1 MVAAVSHYANH
12 LKNFTNYLLGKKIKL
27 YGVEVLTWHV
37 VLFSRSIPKF

>member
-12 LKNFTNYLLGKKIKL
+12 LKKFYELPAWQKIKL